1 MTTRI
6 IAGLLLC
13 VLLTGGAPRL
23 ASAQSDAVDSLY
35 RTTLLQLIAALQQ
48 QIVALQAELAQRQ
61 SAERAALRPA
71 DATPPNFPYTILS
84 EYDVTPQT
92 TELRTADKS
101 RKAFFNRI
109 LELTP
114 VQYRASLA
122 GFVVYDGG
130 RRTSDAYVTGKKYS
144 TGYFEWYFGVSD
156 ELLGERFSYAVNDE
170 LIVHELGHI
179 VALEAALDPGEVYEC
194 HEAVGAGGNCPNP
207 SSMYAQFIDEF
218 WSEELL
224 DELDGGGADFRGVEM
239 RGYETHFVSDYASA
253 NPAEDFAETFM
264 MYVLDVA
271 PDYDTSITRKK
282 ITWLSQSVDL
292 QQIRREI
299 LNSI

>member
-13 VLLTGGAPRL
+13 VLLAGGAPRL
-23 ASAQSDAVDSLY
+23 ATAQSSVVDSQY

-48 QIVALQAELAQRQ
+48 QIVALQAELAKRQ
-61 SAERAALRPA
+61 TTERAALRPT

-92 TELRTADKS
+92 TELRTADSS
-101 RKAFFNRI
+101 RKTFFNRV

-114 VQYRASLA
+114 VQYRASLV
-122 GFVVYDGG
+122 GFVVFDGG

-156 ELLGERFSYAVNDE
+156 EFLGEQLSRTIIDE

-179 VALEAALDPGEVYEC
+179 VSLEEALDPGEVYEC
-194 HEAVGAGGNCPNP
+194 HQTISAGGDCPNP
-207 SSMYAQFIDEF
+207 RSIYSQFVAEF
-218 WSEELL
+218 WPEELL
-224 DELDGGGADFRGVEM
+224 DELDGGGTDFRGVEV

-264 MYVLDVA
+264 MYVLDSA
-271 PDYDTSITRKK
+271 PDYNTSITREK
-282 ITWLSQSVDL
+282 IAWLSESAEL
-292 QQIRREI
+292 QKMRREI
-299 LNSI
+299 LSSI